1 MEDKQAFSFTFKRQ
15 KFPAKHILIGITGS
29 ISAAMMVPSIVWLRQ
44 SLGIQDIRVIMT
56 SQAARIVPP
65 TTISVVTGSKTLV
78 DWSDAEATD
87 VPHITLAQWADII
100 LVMPA
105 TANLLAKV
113 AHGIAD
119 DLLSTCLLAAECPVI
134 YAAAMNNAMWRKS
147 ATQRNIVQL
156 RADGYHVIDPMVG
169 YAVADGVK
177 NDGAMVAITTVIEQA
192 VELLNSRTTTALSGN
207 NNGTVETSAHTT
219 LS

>member
-15 KFPAKHILIGITGS
+15 KITAEHILIGITGS

-78 DWSDAEATD
+78 DWSDAEAMD

-113 AHGIAD
+113 ASGIAD

-134 YAAAMNNAMWRKS
+134 YATAMNNAMWRKP
-147 ATQRNIVQL
+147 ATQRNIAQL
-156 RADGYHVIDPMVG
+156 RADGYHIIDPMAG

-192 VELLNSRTTTALSGN
+192 VELLNSRATTAMSGDN
-207 NNGTVETSAHTT
+207 SGKAEASDYTT
-219 LS
+219 L

>member
-15 KFPAKHILIGITGS
+15 KFPAKHVLIGITGS

-44 SLGIQDIRVIMT
+44 SLGIQDIHVIMT

-65 TTISVVTGSKTLV
+65 ATISVVTGSKTLV
-78 DWSDAEATD
+78 DWTDAEAMD

-105 TANLLAKV
+105 TANILAKV

-134 YAAAMNNAMWRKS
+134 CAAAMNNAMWRKP
-147 ATQRNIVQL
+147 ATQRNIAQL
-156 RADGYHVIDPMVG
+156 RADGYYVIDPMAG

-177 NDGAMVAITTVIEQA
+177 NDGAMVAVPTVIEQA
-192 VELLNSRTTTALSGN
+192 VELLNKRATTALSDDDN
-207 NNGTVETSAHTT
+207 SKAALFDHTT
-219 LS
+219 L